1 MSALAVTGMLGLALM
16 PTARLSADT
25 VAAARKGVAFNG
37 SPAVGA
43 LFTASGGKLTRHFCT
58 ASVVHSP
65 SGNLLVTAAHC
76 MHGRSLTP
84 TGHVIFAPQYHG
96 GRFPFGTWPV
106 TAKYVD
112 SRWSRYRNPNDD
124 VAFLTVSGSGS
135 LEARTGA
142 ETLTTGWQPPLNV
155 TVIGYPDTRSWPI
168 RCSAPAR
175 AFDPG
180 KLRQMVFDCDGY
192 RDGTSGGP
200 FLAEVRKK
208 TGAGRLVGLIGGY
221 ETGGRSPNISYS
233 PQLGSRIQNLYDTAV
248 KAATAG

>member
-1 MSALAVTGMLGLALM
+1 
-16 PTARLSADT
+16 
-25 VAAARKGVAFNG
+25 
-37 SPAVGA
+37 
-43 LFTASGGKLTRHFCT
+43 
-58 ASVVHSP
+58 
-65 SGNLLVTAAHC
+65 
-76 MHGRSLTP
+76 
-84 TGHVIFAPQYHG
+84 
-96 GRFPFGTWPV
+96 
-106 TAKYVD
+106 
-112 SRWSRYRNPNDD
+112 
-124 VAFLTVSGSGS
+124 
-135 LEARTGA
+135 
-142 ETLTTGWQPPLNV
+142 
-155 TVIGYPDTRSWPI
+155 SWPI